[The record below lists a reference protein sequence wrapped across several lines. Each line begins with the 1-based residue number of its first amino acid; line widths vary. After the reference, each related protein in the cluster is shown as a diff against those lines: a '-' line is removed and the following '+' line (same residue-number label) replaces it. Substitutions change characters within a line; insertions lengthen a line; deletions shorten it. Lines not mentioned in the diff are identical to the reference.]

1 MIIYIPA
8 QLNLYWLFFLSKIFD
23 FLIGEEVVQMT
34 QEELRK
40 RYNKCLEREKQT
52 YISKVTGI
60 DNALLSKFKNNKI
73 DLYPN
78 LFLKLEKYLLNS

>member
-1 MIIYIPA
+1 MIINIPA
-8 QLNLYWLFFLSKIFD
+8 QLNLYWFFFCQKYLI

-78 LFLKLEKYLLNS
+78 LFSKLEKYLLNS

>member
-1 MIIYIPA
+1 
-8 QLNLYWLFFLSKIFD
+8 
-23 FLIGEEVVQMT
+23 MT

-78 LFLKLEKYLLNS
+78 LFLNSKNIY

>member
-1 MIIYIPA
+1 MIIYILA
-8 QLNLYWLFFLSKIFD
+8 QLNLYWLFFCQKYLI

-78 LFLKLEKYLLNS
+78 LFSKLEKYLLNS

>member
-8 QLNLYWLFFLSKIFD
+8 QLNLYWLFFCQKYLI

-73 DLYPN
+73 DLY
-78 LFLKLEKYLLNS
+78 LLWSSFFVTL

>member
-1 MIIYIPA
+1 
-8 QLNLYWLFFLSKIFD
+8 
-23 FLIGEEVVQMT
+23 MT

>member
-1 MIIYIPA
+1 MI
-8 QLNLYWLFFLSKIFD
+8 

-78 LFLKLEKYLLNS
+78 LFSKLEKYLLNS